1 MEIIGEKKEEVTEQ
15 PREVPE
21 NFNWHIEIS
30 VFPKDGRM
38 ELRTNIADL
47 FLAMGVWEV
56 AKDLIKQKI
65 SSENKSRVVKPNGG
79 LANFVRN
86 LKN

>member
-1 MEIIGEKKEEVTEQ
+1 MEIIGEPKEEVKEQ
-15 PREVPE
+15 PKELPE
-21 NFNWHIEIS
+21 DFNFHINVSIY
-30 VFPKDGRM
+30 PKDGKI
-38 ELRTNIADL
+38 ELRTNISDI
-47 FLAMGVWEV
+47 FYAMGIWEV

-65 SSENKSRVVKPNGG
+65 SAENKSRVVKPNGG